1 MNMFSLN
8 IIYRKREEERVKDP
22 LLYYSKRQIE
32 RPEKHILQCSVLKFV
47 CFFFYFLVYPLL

>member
-1 MNMFSLN
+1 MFSLD

-32 RPEKHILQCSVLKFV
+32 RQEKCILQC
-47 CFFFYFLVYPLL
+47 

>member
-1 MNMFSLN
+1 MFSLD
-8 IIYRKREEERVKDP
+8 IIYRKREEERVNDP